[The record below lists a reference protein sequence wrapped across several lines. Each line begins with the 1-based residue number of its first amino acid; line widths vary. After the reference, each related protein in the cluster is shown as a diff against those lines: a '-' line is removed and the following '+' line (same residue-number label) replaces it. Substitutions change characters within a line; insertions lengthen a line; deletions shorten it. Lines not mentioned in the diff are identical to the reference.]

1 MTQTPGITVSEDV
14 LTAHLA
20 GEAVLLDM
28 DTKNYYRLN
37 ATAAHVWKL
46 LERGRER
53 HEILADLLATF
64 DVEEETAAAELDR
77 LIAELGQRRL
87 VVAPTDPD
95 RANG

>member
-1 MTQTPGITVSEDV
+1 MTQNSGITVSQDV
-14 LTAHLA
+14 LTAHLP

-46 LERGRER
+46 LERGQER
-53 HEILADLLATF
+53 HAILADLLATF
-64 DVEEETAAAELDR
+64 EVDEATAAAELDR

-87 VVAPTDPD
+87 VVAPSDPG
-95 RANG
+95 AAGG